1 LQKRDACCWKAIREE
16 RQALLTSVNS
26 EVEINNARREEKLMQ
41 LIAEMYDNIDRVKE
55 SPDMLNMLCDLQHRI
70 KEVALNLG
78 WVIDPIDRDQYSR
91 PGIKSEST
99 KKVLLQPRKRGIYL
113 KG

>member
-1 LQKRDACCWKAIREE
+1 MQKRDACCWNAIREE
-16 RQALLTSVNS
+16 RQTLLTSVNDQ
-26 EVEINNARREEKLMQ
+26 VARNSAQREEKLMQ

-55 SPDMLNMLCDLQHRI
+55 SPDMINMLNDLQHRI

-78 WVIDPIDRDQYSR
+78 WVIDPIDREQYAR

-99 KKVLLQPRKRGIYL
+99 KEVLLQPRKRGIYL